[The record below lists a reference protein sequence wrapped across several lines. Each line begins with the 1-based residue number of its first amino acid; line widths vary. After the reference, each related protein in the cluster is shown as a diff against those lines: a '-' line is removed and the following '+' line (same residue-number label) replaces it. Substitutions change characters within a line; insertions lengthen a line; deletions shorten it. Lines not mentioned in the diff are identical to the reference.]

1 MSAICSNTDWR
12 AVNDGAPKATAPSIT
27 ARPPQEKRLFA
38 AVAAKRQMSQSTLAL
53 IAIRALL
60 DSDVPDLP
68 SGTERLNAA

>member
-1 MSAICSNTDWR
+1 
-12 AVNDGAPKATAPSIT
+12 
-27 ARPPQEKRLFA
+27 
-38 AVAAKRQMSQSTLAL
+38 MSQSTLAL